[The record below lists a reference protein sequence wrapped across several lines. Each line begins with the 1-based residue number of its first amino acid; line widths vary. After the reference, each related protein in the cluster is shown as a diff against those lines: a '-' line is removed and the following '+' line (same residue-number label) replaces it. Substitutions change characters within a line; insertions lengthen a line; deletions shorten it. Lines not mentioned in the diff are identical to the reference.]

1 VLAVRP
7 ANAAVAEVELK
18 QLPGSA
24 GSPVTPTRRAA
35 YPSSDPALLTVGT
48 AYPSEPLQPWP
59 ALFHPP
65 IKLPSF
71 RPRSYIDRHR
81 RINQTASQALE

>member
-18 QLPGSA
+18 QLPA
-24 GSPVTPTRRAA
+24 APVPLLLPPDGPHIA
-35 YPSSDPALLTVGT
+35 SSDPALLTVGT